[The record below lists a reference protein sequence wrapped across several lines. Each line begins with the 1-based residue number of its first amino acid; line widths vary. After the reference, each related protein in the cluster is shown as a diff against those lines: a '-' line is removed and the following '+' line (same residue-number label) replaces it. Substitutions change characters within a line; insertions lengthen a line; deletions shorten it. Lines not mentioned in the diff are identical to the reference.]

1 MRFISK
7 HNIIL
12 LFILLLF
19 TKTQAQSLSGY
30 ALNMGGGYSSTMEW
44 SIGESVS
51 IAHFISAGYSLN
63 TGVLQPITTSS
74 TPTAISEY
82 GPLVFGNQI
91 TVGPNPTSKLL
102 RIKAIFNEV
111 GSLSFQLI
119 DSRSAIILTQEA
131 GTIFNGY
138 EKISDITSDDK
149 GKIRGFIDKAKK
161 SFWIYEELLYGE
173 FSNQA
178 QEALNNFSV
187 TFKNATEPMKDI
199 LNDNAV
205 TGAEK

>member
-19 TKTQAQSLSGY
+19 TKIQGQSLSGY

-111 GSLSFQLI
+111 GSLFFQLI
-119 DSRSAIILTQEA
+119 DSRSAIILSQEA

-138 EKISDITSDDK
+138 EKELSLENLPTGAYYMKVYFKPSS
-149 GKIRGFIDKAKK
+149 GKAKTG
-161 SFWIYEELLYGE
+161 IYKIIKL
-173 FSNQA
+173 
-178 QEALNNFSV
+178 
-187 TFKNATEPMKDI
+187 
-199 LNDNAV
+199 
-205 TGAEK
+205 